1 MLVKRFVPRALMQQ
15 RQQTT
20 LLVDDLCEVVGSIGY
35 LLLDPT
41 FSSTV
46 ANVSMERTLLRNFFF
61 YHRNNMGLKER
72 LIASKIAVAVQEA
85 LIRGGVYDVRGFGSK
100 IQYSKLYG
108 CSFSWCDIPEVKVK
122 YKTIDDKYFDYSSYL
137 KIYPTSSQL
146 TKLDSHD
153 YYLKEFNQDIVK
165 VGKFLLLKPTLRNGW
180 LVYQLLDLNYNPRF
194 DFTSFSKMN
203 NCLKLKRG
211 NNIPLMAN
219 LSIPKMYH
227 TLITGVTGFG
237 KTELA
242 FALSAELGQFCIE
255 YYLDPKHSDLSSF
268 GKFLGDNR
276 YADNTEA
283 IDDKL
288 VELVEIM
295 NKRYRIMSKMVDLEP
310 RKYIG
315 ASADKYGFKPIV
327 IFFDEV
333 SAYLS
338 SSRKGIK
345 SLKKLLMLG
354 RQASVVVVLLL
365 QDPRATDNLP
375 STIKDQTGV
384 RISLGNLDGN
394 LAGLVFGSK
403 TELPDIER
411 DVGQGYLQINKGEV
425 KIFDAPIMPNESEK
439 LYDFMKQSLKGQKE
453 LDPLQHS

>member
-1 MLVKRFVPRALMQQ
+1 MLVKRFVPKALMQQ
-15 RQQTT
+15 NQHSSM
-20 LLVDDLCEVVGSIGY
+20 LDDIAEVVLRLGY
-35 LLLDPT
+35 FLLNPG
-41 FSSTV
+41 FCSPVAGVSSEQV
-46 ANVSMERTLLRNFFF
+46 FWINFLFYNKEKME
-61 YHRNNMGLKER
+61 LKER
-72 LIASKIAVAVQEA
+72 MVADKLTVAVQEA

-153 YYLKEFNQDIVK
+153 YYLKELNQDIVK

-219 LSIPKMYH
+219 LSIPKIYH

-268 GKFLGDNR
+268 GKFLGDDR

-295 NKRYRIMSKMVDLEP
+295 NKRYRIMSKMADLEP

-354 RQASVVVVLLL
+354 RQASVFVVLLL

-384 RISLGNLDGN
+384 RILLGNLDRN

-425 KIFDAPIMPNESEK
+425 KMFDAPIMPTDSEK
-439 LYDFMKQSLKGQKE
+439 LYDFMEQSLKGQKE